1 MATKGEVVGKV
12 GGDSINGYKGGVV
25 TRVQASFNTS

>member
-12 GGDSINGYKGGVV
+12 GGDSINGYKGGGGG
-25 TRVQASFNTS
+25 RGRW